1 MQLCSEANVYRI
13 LGRSFE
19 AWRKLAKHS
28 LCGLLESQSGFS
40 RAHVPLIT
48 RKEVELLER
57 QGGVIRYTA
66 WERVAVIVRVTR
78 WTTYKLVGREMFECS
93 FRCLGDTASIMVWTG
108 SLYFLAMSFHVR
120 CSRFLFCSAKVRLVS
135 SPDGELSITLV

>member
-1 MQLCSEANVYRI
+1 VQLCSEANVYRI

-28 LCGLLESQSGFS
+28 LCGLLGSQSGFS
-40 RAHVPLIT
+40 RAHIPLIT

-57 QGGVIRYTA
+57 QGVIRNTA

-78 WTTYKLVGREMFECS
+78 WTTYKLVAREMFECS
-93 FRCLGDTASIMVWTG
+93 SRCLGDTASPMVWTG
-108 SLYFLAMSFHVR
+108 SLYLLAMSFHVR
-120 CSRFLFCSAKVRLVS
+120 CSRSLFCRKMIRLVS
-135 SPDGELSITLV
+135 SSDVELSITLV

>member
-1 MQLCSEANVYRI
+1 VQLCSEANVYRI

-57 QGGVIRYTA
+57 QGVIRNTA

-93 FRCLGDTASIMVWTG
+93 SRCLGDTASLMVWTG
-108 SLYFLAMSFHVR
+108 SLYLLAISFHVR
-120 CSRFLFCSAKVRLVS
+120 CSRSMFCSEMIRLVS
-135 SPDGELSITLV
+135 SLDVELSITLV